1 MKIVLSYL
9 LGIVFLSL
17 NIAVIA
23 AEHVT
28 PTAPADYLAMESPI
42 DMEDVDDDFLKKYK
56 RLYKSKCKKCHGMEG
71 DGQGSAAEDI
81 EIKPTAFN
89 VAGYMESKKDGQL
102 FWIIKNGSE
111 GTEMESF
118 GPDSDAGLSEEKLW
132 GLIAYMRSNFT
143 K

>member
-9 LGIVFLSL
+9 VGIVFVSL
-17 NIAVIA
+17 NMAVIA

-28 PTAPADYLAMESPI
+28 PTAPDDYLAMENPI
-42 DMEDVDDDFLKKYK
+42 EEDDVDDDLLKKAK

-89 VAGYMESKKDGQL
+89 PAGYMAGKKDGQL
-102 FWIIKNGSE
+102 FWIMKNGSK
-111 GTEMESF
+111 GTEMEAF

-132 GLIAYMRSNFT
+132 ELIAYMRNKFT
-143 K
+143 N

>member
-1 MKIVLSYL
+1 MKIVLSCF
-9 LGIVFLSL
+9 LGIFSL
-17 NIAVIA
+17 NMVAIA
-23 AEHVT
+23 AEHTT

-42 DMEDVDDDFLKKYK
+42 DMEDVDEDMLKKTK

-71 DGQGSAAEDI
+71 DGEGSAAEDI

-89 VAGYMESKKDGQL
+89 AEGYMAGKKDGQL
-102 FWIIKNGSE
+102 FWMTKLGSE
-111 GTEMESF
+111 GTEMEAF

-132 GLIAYMRSNFT
+132 KLIAYMRSNFT